1 MLATSRE
8 KQTNNM
14 MGENTNFPTKQNPKL
29 GFALEPEAECLDF
42 ICLTTNRVGKKGE
55 KKLCICM

>member
-1 MLATSRE
+1 
-8 KQTNNM
+8 M

-42 ICLTTNRVGKKGE
+42 ICLTTNRMGKKGE